1 MVFVSEIVKAGFLVT
16 PFACYLC
23 DVTKERKKVPR
34 RRNDKRFILKRR
46 EMTTVLYISWFS
58 VNSKRGAFW
67 NANKQ
72 TNYNQIKCHFTC
84 FFQNIEM
91 DISFTFLW
99 QWSEFN
105 VTTSSLTKRFSP
117 FIPKKHWKF
126 LYKAVILTRKF
137 WTSYCPSL
145 KLANY
150 WIIIWALF
158 LDNLRGQFS
167 IFINEYSLFMNSCV
181 KPNFLAD
188 QFHFFYLLHPSFV
201 PKGT

>member
-1 MVFVSEIVKAGFLVT
+1 MSFYV
-16 PFACYLC
+16 
-23 DVTKERKKVPR
+23 
-34 RRNDKRFILKRR
+34 
-46 EMTTVLYISWFS
+46 
-58 VNSKRGAFW
+58 
-67 NANKQ
+67 
-72 TNYNQIKCHFTC
+72 C

-188 QFHFFYLLHPSFV
+188 QFHFFICSIHHSFQRV
-201 PKGT
+201 LSGPEIKVTKPTVKILQ

>member
-1 MVFVSEIVKAGFLVT
+1 MTNDSYSKEGKWQPFSIFPDSVWIQKEVHFEMQINKQIITKLNVILRVSFK
-16 PFACYLC
+16 
-23 DVTKERKKVPR
+23 
-34 RRNDKRFILKRR
+34 ILKWIFP
-46 EMTTVLYISWFS
+46 LL
-58 VNSKRGAFW
+58 
-67 NANKQ
+67 
-72 TNYNQIKCHFTC
+72 
-84 FFQNIEM
+84 
-91 DISFTFLW
+91 FLW

-188 QFHFFYLLHPSFV
+188 QFHFFLSAPSIIRSKGYLAV
-201 PKGT
+201 QR